1 MLKQHEKSIAN
12 LQRIVDLGVV
22 WLAWLLSYYIR
33 FNFFDHAE
41 PNLEVTFLKL
51 SFVLLGIS
59 LYAFHKSGLY
69 KSQRFSN
76 RYKEIFGVVR
86 GNTTAIIIFIMLI
99 YFFGENRLS
108 RLTLG
113 IYFIL
118 STFSLII
125 FRISIRNFLRMIR
138 EKGKNLRYV
147 LLIGNGQI
155 LSRYVDTIR
164 LFKDSGIR
172 IAAWIDSEGLAEKN
186 NITSYSGSYDE
197 YRKENPV
204 DTVVLSYVGKDGH
217 KVEDF
222 LAKNYDDLTPIQI
235 LPNISYSLVGHQ
247 IEDFGGIPLLTF
259 NQPQFSF
266 LELTLKRLID
276 FFGSLIGLIISLP
289 IFILAAIFIKLSSK
303 GPIFYGQE
311 RVGIEGQ
318 QFTMWKF
325 RTMKVAESNEDQTEW
340 SNKDNPRKTWIGDFL
355 RKTSLDELPQL
366 WNILI
371 GQMSLIGP
379 RPERPFFV
387 EKFKEEI
394 PGYML
399 RHRMK
404 AGLSGWAQINGWR
417 GDTDLHKR
425 IECDIYYIK
434 HWSIWFDIKILFLT
448 PFKGLFH
455 KNAY

>member
-12 LQRIVDLGVV
+12 IQRLVDLGAV
-22 WLAWLLSYYIR
+22 WISWIIAYFIR
-33 FNFFDHAE
+33 FRAFKGAE
-41 PNLEVTFLKL
+41 AGLEETFLKL
-51 SFVLLGIS
+51 SFVLIGVS
-59 LYAFHKSGLY
+59 LYSFYKMGLY
-69 KSQRFSN
+69 RSQRFSN
-76 RYKEIFGVVR
+76 RYKEIFSVIR
-86 GNTTAIIIFIMLI
+86 GNTMAIIIFIILI
-99 YFFGENRLS
+99 YFFGESRLS

-113 IYFIL
+113 IYFLI
-118 STFSLII
+118 STVTLVV
-125 FRISIRNFLRMIR
+125 FRISIRNFLRVIR
-138 EKGKNLRYV
+138 QQGKNLRYV
-147 LLIGNGQI
+147 LLIGNGEA
-155 LSRYVDTIR
+155 LVRYVETIR

-172 IAAWIDSEGLAEKN
+172 IAAWIDSNGLAEKN
-186 NITSYSGSYDE
+186 NVTPFEGTYETY
-197 YRKENPV
+197 KESNNV

-217 KVEDF
+217 KVEEF
-222 LAKNYDDLTPIQI
+222 LSKNYDDLTPIQI

-247 IEDFGGIPLLTF
+247 IEDFGGIPVLTF
-259 NQPQFSF
+259 NQPQFSSY
-266 LELTLKRLID
+266 ELAMKRFTDII
-276 FFGSLIGLIISLP
+276 GSLIGLIISFP
-289 IFILAAIFIKLSSK
+289 IFIFAGVLIKLSSK

-318 QFTMWKF
+318 HFTMWKF

-340 SNKDNPRKTWIGDFL
+340 SNKENPRKTWIGDLL

-366 WNILI
+366 WNILL

-387 EKFKEEI
+387 EKFKKEI

-417 GDTDLHKR
+417 GDTDLNKR

-434 HWSIWFDIKILFLT
+434 NWSIWFDFKIIFLT
-448 PFKGLFH
+448 PLKGLFH

>member
-12 LQRIVDLGVV
+12 IQRLVDLSVV
-22 WLAWLLSYYIR
+22 WLSWVIAYLIR
-33 FNFFDHAE
+33 FKAIDGAQQ
-41 PNLEVTFLKL
+41 NLEETFLKL
-51 SFVLLGIS
+51 SFVLLGVS
-59 LYAFHKSGLY
+59 LYSFYKVGLY

-76 RYKEIFGVVR
+76 RYKEIFSVVR
-86 GNTTAIIIFIMLI
+86 GNTMALIIFIILI

-113 IYFIL
+113 LYFLI
-118 STFSLII
+118 STFLLIV
-125 FRISIRNFLRMIR
+125 FRISIRNFLRIIR
-138 EKGKNLRYV
+138 QKGKNLRHV
-147 LLIGNGQI
+147 LLIGNGEI
-155 LSRYVDTIR
+155 LERYVETIR
-164 LFKDSGIR
+164 LFKDSGIQ
-172 IAAWIDSEGLAEKN
+172 ISGWIDSEGLAEKN
-186 NITSYSGSYDE
+186 NISAYNDSYESY
-197 YRKENPV
+197 KQNNPV
-204 DTVVLSYVGKDGH
+204 DNVVISYVGKDGH
-217 KVEDF
+217 KVEEF
-222 LAKNYDDLTPIQI
+222 LSKNYDDLTPIQI

-266 LELTLKRLID
+266 FELALKRLLDII
-276 FFGSLIGLIISLP
+276 GSLFGLIVSLP
-289 IFILAAIFIKLSSK
+289 IFIISAFLIKLSSK

-318 QFTMWKF
+318 HFTMWKF
-325 RTMKVAESNEDQTEW
+325 RTMKVAESNEDKTEW
-340 SNKDNPRKTWIGDFL
+340 SNKENPRKTWIGDLL

-387 EKFKEEI
+387 EKFKKEI

-417 GDTDLHKR
+417 GDTDLNKR

-434 HWSIWFDIKILFLT
+434 HWSIWFDIKIIFLT
-448 PFKGLFH
+448 PLKGLFH